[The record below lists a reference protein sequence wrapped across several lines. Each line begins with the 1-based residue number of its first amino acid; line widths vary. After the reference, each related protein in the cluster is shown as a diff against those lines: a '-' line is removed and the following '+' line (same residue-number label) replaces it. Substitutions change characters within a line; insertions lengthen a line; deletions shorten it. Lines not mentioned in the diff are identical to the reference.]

1 MILRLTWRNLWRNP
15 RRTLI
20 TAASVVFAVV
30 LAVFMQS
37 LQQGTFDRLVR
48 NVVGFHSGYAQVH
61 ARGYWDEPVIDNAFP
76 EDDSLSAAI
85 LAVPGVRGLVPRLE
99 CYALASA
106 GEITRGCRVTGI
118 SPSAEDAMTRL
129 ASRVVRGRYLR
140 DGSASVLLAAGL
152 ARRLGIDVGDTLVLL
167 GQGYHGGIAAGRY
180 PVAGIVSFRAPQLD
194 ASMVYL
200 TLEEARVLLGS
211 DGLLTSLA
219 IDIEDP
225 GRLGAMMASLSPV
238 VDERYELMSWQEMM
252 PEIDQHI
259 RSDAIGFYVWT
270 GVLYLIIAF
279 GIFSTLLMMTAERKQ
294 EFGMLVAIGMR
305 RGRVAKMLMAESL
318 LISLTGVFA
327 GMALSLPLVLFAER
341 HPIRF
346 VGEGAR
352 AFEQWG
358 FEPVMPTITDP
369 AIFLR
374 QSAIV
379 LAIAVVTGL
388 YPAWKAMRI
397 DPVSDMR
404 R

>member
-1 MILRLTWRNLWRNP
+1 MILWLTWRNLWRNP
-15 RRTLI
+15 RRTVI

-76 EDDSLSAAI
+76 ANDSLSAAI
-85 LAVPGVRGLVPRLE
+85 RAVAGVRGLVPRIE
-99 CYALASA
+99 CYALALA
-106 GEITRGCRVTGI
+106 GALTRGCRVTGI
-118 SPSAEDAMTRL
+118 SPAAEDAMTRL
-129 ASRVVRGRYLR
+129 ASRVVRCSYLR
-140 DGSASVLLAAGL
+140 DGSPSVLLAAGP
-152 ARRLGIDVGDTLVLL
+152 AMRLGIDVGDTLVLL

-180 PVAGIVSFRAPQLD
+180 PVAGIAAFRAPQLD
-194 ASMVYL
+194 AAMVYL
-200 TLEEARVLLGS
+200 TLEGARTFLGA

-219 IDIEDP
+219 VDIGDP
-225 GRLGAMMASLSPV
+225 ARLGSIMAALAPV
-238 VDERYELMSWQEMM
+238 VDDRYELMTWQEMM

-259 RSDAIGFYVWT
+259 RSDAIGFYIWT

-279 GIFSTLLMMTAERKQ
+279 GIFSTLLMMTAERRQ

-305 RGRVAKMLMAESL
+305 RGRVAAMLVAESL
-318 LISLTGVFA
+318 LISLTGVLA
-327 GMALSLPLVLFAER
+327 GMALSVPLVLYVER

-346 VGEGAR
+346 GGEGAR

-358 FEPVMPTITDP
+358 FEPLMPTSADP

-379 LAIAVVTGL
+379 LAIAVVTGS

-397 DPVSDMR
+397 DPVTDMR